1 MQCPPGTVGWAECGN
16 AVAGGGAVW
25 RSFGKAGL
33 AVLLLGRGWKPVQ
46 LVGCVVVLPESLQR
60 GLLVPAVICGGIEPH
75 PVNWFL
81 HGKLRGMHMT
91 GQLQPIN

>member
-1 MQCPPGTVGWAECGN
+1 MQCHPGTVGWAECGN
-16 AVAGGGAVW
+16 AVAGGGAVR

-60 GLLVPAVICGGIEPH
+60 GLLVPTLYMVELNSTH
-75 PVNWFL
+75 S
-81 HGKLRGMHMT
+81 T
-91 GQLQPIN
+91 GSYMESSVECI